1 MNDHVGILSNN
12 PIIAA
17 VNDIEKYKIALE
29 SPCSIIFL
37 LTGNILNLR
46 SLVNQAREYDKKVFI
61 HFDLMDGLT
70 KDTTGLKF
78 VKEHVQPY
86 GIISTRSSLI
96 KRANDADFFTIQ
108 RIFLLDSISFEK
120 GINDIKTSRPDAIE
134 IMPGVVTKMTAEV
147 CAMTHV
153 PVIAGGLIKEKKDVI
168 DNLSAGAVCIST
180 SRKEIWYM

>member
-1 MNDHVGILSNN
+1 MNDNAQILLNN
-12 PIIAA
+12 PVIAA
-17 VNDIEKYKIALE
+17 VNDIKKYDMALE
-29 SPCSIIFL
+29 SPCKIIFL
-37 LTGNILNLR
+37 LSGNILNLR
-46 SLVNQAREYDKKVFI
+46 SLVGQAKDFDKKIFI

-70 KDTTGLKF
+70 KDATGLRF

-96 KRANDADFFTIQ
+96 KRANDAGFFTIQ

-134 IMPGVVTKMTAEV
+134 IMPGVITRMTAEV
-147 CAMTHV
+147 CTKTHV

-180 SRKEIWYM
+180 SREEIWYM